1 MIEFLEIFFFGQGDV
16 QMAEPLTMAG
26 AALISG
32 GIQIIGSIFGS
43 GRRRRAERQAQQEQA
58 RLQRKLS
65 TLEAS
70 RQEITN
76 PYSGVRD
83 LSGLARDLSSSLSN
97 PYANLSVATQAAE
110 MQIEQADISLANTLD
125 TLRSTG
131 ASAGG
136 ATALAQAALQS
147 KKGVS
152 ASIEQQEANNERLRA
167 QGEQQLDRM
176 RMQEAARVQ
185 GIQIGEGGRVQGLE
199 AAGKQFVFGAQ
210 EAREMQQ
217 LDRVSAQL
225 SGAQGRAMQ
234 ASADRRANQAGL
246 IGGLASIGGNLLTG
260 LASQNTTAGVA
271 NNNLTFS
278 QYQQAQGMAN
288 NAANFAL
295 QTAMNPM
302 GINLPSIGNSSGD

>member
-1 MIEFLEIFFFGQGDV
+1 
-16 QMAEPLTMAG
+16 MAEPLSMAG

-32 GIQIIGSIFGS
+32 GIQIIGSIFGG

-83 LSGLARDLSSSLSN
+83 LSGLAIDLSSSLSN

-260 LASQNTTAGVA
+260 LASRQA
-271 NNNLTFS
+271 NAYDNS
-278 QYQQAQGMAN
+278 AS
-288 NAANFAL
+288 
-295 QTAMNPM
+295 
-302 GINLPSIGNSSGD
+302 LPSGSTGFTDNLNGGMFNVNTGGGFDSSVGQLKLPKS